1 MELTREDWLKA
12 LTDRHGKERQEKFL
26 NATVAIC
33 GLGGLGS
40 NIAICL
46 TRAGIGKLILI
57 DFDSVDPTNLNRQQ
71 YKMCQLGRFK
81 TEALAENLREIT
93 PYVELE
99 YHTVKLTEDNIP
111 ELLKYADIVCEAFD
125 KADNKAMLVNTVLEK
140 FEDKIIVS
148 GSGMAGFSSANTIQT
163 RKIMKR
169 LYLCGDTES
178 DVNDGI
184 GLVASRV
191 MVCAAHEAHTVLRLL
206 ADEKGSI

>member
-1 MELTREDWLKA
+1 MVLTKEEWLKA

-26 NATVAIC
+26 NATVAVC

-40 NIAICL
+40 NIAISL

-57 DFDSVDPTNLNRQQ
+57 DFDKVDPTNLNRQQ
-71 YKMCQLGRFK
+71 YKMSQLGRYK
-81 TEALAENLREIT
+81 TEALTENLKEIT
-93 PYVELE
+93 PYVEIE
-99 YHTVKLTEDNIP
+99 YHTVKMTEENIP
-111 ELLKYADIVCEAFD
+111 ELLKEADIVCEAFD
-125 KADNKAMLVNTVLEK
+125 KADNKAMLVNAVLEG
-140 FEDKIIVS
+140 FTDKIIVS
-148 GSGMAGFSSANTIQT
+148 GSGMAGFGSANTIQT

-169 LYLCGDTES
+169 LYLCGDTVS

-206 ADEKGSI
+206 AGEE